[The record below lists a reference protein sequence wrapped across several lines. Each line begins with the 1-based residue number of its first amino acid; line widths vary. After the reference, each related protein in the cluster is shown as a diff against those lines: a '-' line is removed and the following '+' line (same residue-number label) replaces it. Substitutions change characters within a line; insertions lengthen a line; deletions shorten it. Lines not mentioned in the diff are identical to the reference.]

1 MMNNKEAIE
10 DIYNRCSNLDKKKD
24 KFFRKR
30 IRQNNPNIKYAAII
44 LCVVLLSSSISV
56 GNNFFTY
63 RSKSS
68 VGYLDEGLY
77 TAISNNYMQNI
88 SMKYKKSNNV
98 GVKVT
103 NVLMDNSKIYL
114 VFDFKFYKP
123 LKDNVNLLKLPD
135 MLITNE
141 SNDVIYC
148 DNLQKYNEFC
158 KNNNLDLKSNS
169 TDIKEFLCSNYTSQF
184 IEKDQNHIK
193 YLIILNAKDRYPNS
207 TKLNISFDTLSL
219 YGNFSLDEYTK
230 VTPITKT
237 GNWNME
243 VKLEN
248 KKMDNNLILKI
259 KDNEYISN
267 AILSIGETCSHLTF
281 NKNTDFDLNSIEI
294 LDGNNQSYS
303 PLDNMDNA
311 ITINGNMISVFLPIT
326 ASFNLSNLNLHIISS
341 KFDRKFKFIKE

>member
-44 LCVVLLSSSISV
+44 LCVILLSSSISV

-88 SMKYKKSNNV
+88 SMKYQKSYDV

-103 NVLMDNSKIYL
+103 NVLMDSSKIYL

-123 LKDNVNLLKLPD
+123 LKDNVNILKLPD

-141 SNDVIYC
+141 NNDVLYCRNFEIYKAYC
-148 DNLQKYNEFC
+148 ENHNLTYNEGSYNE
-158 KNNNLDLKSNS
+158 NNIYS
-169 TDIKEFLCSNYTSQF
+169 FNYSHQF
-184 IEKDQNHIK
+184 IEKDQNHLK
-193 YLIILNAKDRYPNS
+193 YLIVLNAKDKYPN
-207 TKLNISFDTLSL
+207 TAKLNISFEKLLL
-219 YGNFSLDEYTK
+219 YGNFSLDDYAK

-237 GNWNME
+237 GNWNVE
-243 VKLEN
+243 INLEN
-248 KKMDNNLILKI
+248 KTIDNNTILKI
-259 KDNEYISN
+259 KDNEFISN

-281 NKNTDFDLNSIEI
+281 NKNTDFDLNNIEV
-294 LDGNNQSYS
+294 LDQNNNSYS
-303 PLDNMDNA
+303 PLDTMANA
-311 ITINGNMISVFLPIT
+311 ITINENVVSVFLPIT
-326 ASFNLSNLNLHIISS
+326 ASFNLSNLNLHVISN
-341 KFDRKFKFIKE
+341 KFDKKFKFYEE

>member
-30 IRQNNPNIKYAAII
+30 IRQNNPNIKYASII

-88 SMKYKKSNNV
+88 SMKYKKSNDV

-103 NVLMDNSKIYL
+103 NVLMDCSKIYL

-141 SNDVIYC
+141 NNDVIYC
-148 DNLQKYNEFC
+148 DDIQKYNKFC
-158 KNNNLDLKSNS
+158 QDKKLANE
-169 TDIKEFLCSNYTSQF
+169 DIQYTQENILNFNYSQQF
-184 IEKDQNHIK
+184 IEKTQTHIK
-193 YLIILNAKDRYPNS
+193 YLIILNTKTTYPNS
-207 TKLNISFDTLSL
+207 KTLNINFENISL
-219 YGNFSLDEYTK
+219 FTDLITFGNSNSK
-230 VTPITKT
+230 VITKN

-243 VKLEN
+243 INLEN
-248 KKMDNNLILKI
+248 KKVNNNLILKLQ
-259 KDNEYISN
+259 DNEYISN

-281 NKNTDFDLNSIEI
+281 NKNADFDLKNIEI
-294 LDGNNQSYS
+294 LDESNTSYS
-303 PLDNMDNA
+303 PLVDTENA
-311 ITINGNMISVFLPIT
+311 ITTNGNVVSVFLPIAT
-326 ASFNLSNLNLHIISS
+326 SFNLSNLNLHIISD
-341 KFDRKFKFIKE
+341 KFDKKFKFYEE

>member
-63 RSKSS
+63 HSKSS

-88 SMKYKKSNNV
+88 SMKYQKSNDV

-123 LKDNVNLLKLPD
+123 LKDDVHKLKLPD
-135 MLITNE
+135 MIITNE
-141 SNDVIYC
+141 NNDVLYCRNFEIYKSYC
-148 DNLQKYNEFC
+148 E
-158 KNNNLDLKSNS
+158 NNNLTYNEGSYNDKNISN
-169 TDIKEFLCSNYTSQF
+169 FNYSHQF
-184 IEKDQNHIK
+184 IEKNQNHIK
-193 YLIILNAKDRYPNS
+193 YLIILNAKDKYPNS
-207 TKLNISFDTLSL
+207 TKLNIDFESISL
-219 YGNFSLDEYTK
+219 FTDLITYGNSDSK
-230 VTPITKT
+230 VITKN

-243 VKLEN
+243 INLEN
-248 KKMDNNLILKI
+248 KKLDNNLILKI

-267 AILSIGETCSHLTF
+267 AILSIGETCSYLTF
-281 NKNTDFDLNSIEI
+281 NKNTDFDLNNIEV
-294 LDGNNQSYS
+294 LDENNSSYS
-303 PLDNMDNA
+303 PLADMANA

-326 ASFNLSNLNLHIISS
+326 ASFNLSNLNLHIISD

>member
-1 MMNNKEAIE
+1 MLISNENNDVLYCRNF
-10 DIYNRCSNLDKKKD
+10 DIYKTYCENKNL
-24 KFFRKR
+24 
-30 IRQNNPNIKYAAII
+30 
-44 LCVVLLSSSISV
+44 V
-56 GNNFFTY
+56 
-63 RSKSS
+63 
-68 VGYLDEGLY
+68 
-77 TAISNNYMQNI
+77 
-88 SMKYKKSNNV
+88 
-98 GVKVT
+98 
-103 NVLMDNSKIYL
+103 
-114 VFDFKFYKP
+114 
-123 LKDNVNLLKLPD
+123 
-135 MLITNE
+135 
-141 SNDVIYC
+141 
-148 DNLQKYNEFC
+148 YNENDID
-158 KNNNLDLKSNS
+158 KN
-169 TDIKEFLCSNYTSQF
+169 NYTSQF

-193 YLIILNAKDRYPNS
+193 YLIILNANDNYPNS

-219 YGNFSLDEYTK
+219 YGNFSLDEYAK

-326 ASFNLSNLNLHIISS
+326 ASFNLSNLNLHIIFD
-341 KFDRKFKFIKE
+341 KFDKKFKFIKE

>member
-88 SMKYKKSNNV
+88 SMKYQKSNDV

-123 LKDNVNLLKLPD
+123 LKEDVNLLKLPD
-135 MLITNE
+135 MLISNE
-141 SNDVIYC
+141 NNDVLYCRNFDIYKTYC
-148 DNLQKYNEFC
+148 ENKNLVYNENDID
-158 KNNNLDLKSNS
+158 KN
-169 TDIKEFLCSNYTSQF
+169 NYTSQF

-193 YLIILNAKDRYPNS
+193 YLIILNANDNYPNS

-219 YGNFSLDEYTK
+219 YGNFSLDEYAK

-326 ASFNLSNLNLHIISS
+326 ASFNLSNLNLHIISD
-341 KFDRKFKFIKE
+341 KFDKKFKFIKE

>member
-10 DIYNRCSNLDKKKD
+10 DIYNRCSNLNKKKD

-63 RSKSS
+63 PSKSS

-88 SMKYKKSNNV
+88 SMKYQKSNDV

-103 NVLMDNSKIYL
+103 NVLMDSSKIYL

-123 LKDNVNLLKLPD
+123 LKEDVHKLKLPD
-135 MLITNE
+135 MIINDE
-141 SNDVIYC
+141 SNNVLYC
-148 DNLQKYNEFC
+148 DNSTNYADFC
-158 KNNNLDLKSNS
+158 KKNNLKISEGSYNNQQILS
-169 TDIKEFLCSNYTSQF
+169 SNYISQF

-193 YLIILNAKDRYPNS
+193 YLIILNAKDTYPNS
-207 TKLNISFDTLSL
+207 KSLNISFENIVLLTDLITFGDTELKTINKNGIWNLEVNLKPSQ
-219 YGNFSLDEYTK
+219 
-230 VTPITKT
+230 IT
-237 GNWNME
+237 
-243 VKLEN
+243 
-248 KKMDNNLILKI
+248 NNVILNI

-267 AILSIGETCSHLTF
+267 AILSIGETCSYLSF
-281 NKNTDFDLNSIEI
+281 NKNTDFDLKSIEV
-294 LDGNNQSYS
+294 LDGNNNSYS
-303 PLDNMDNA
+303 PLDTMANA
-311 ITINGNMISVFLPIT
+311 ITINGNVVSVFLPIT
-326 ASFNLSNLNLHIISS
+326 ARFDLSNLNLHIISD
-341 KFDRKFKFIKE
+341 KFDKKFKFSKE